1 MSSIKC
7 VGNLDGERQD
17 KFGVQWP
24 TTNVMFQ
31 RQSVQKLH
39 GDEGFA
45 MLVIDFVDRANVEHS
60 QNVGMIQGRGGLRLS
75 FKAS

>member
-1 MSSIKC
+1 VSSIKC

-45 MLVIDFVDRANVEHS
+45 MLVIDS
-60 QNVGMIQGRGGLRLS
+60 
-75 FKAS
+75 